1 MPAKEVTLEATL
13 ENRRAWFAGLS
24 WNTLSVGVLTLFWY
38 GMCLSKFGIL
48 GSTNP
53 AFEGWAQAML
63 SVSVWSGLAGATL
76 LSLRSRWAVQGLTM
90 ALVGLIAS
98 SAVTFVFAGEPA
110 NLYAM
115 PMMLGMW
122 IITLATLFYASR
134 VNELG
139 QLR

>member
-1 MPAKEVTLEATL
+1 
-13 ENRRAWFAGLS
+13 
-24 WNTLSVGVLTLFWY
+24 
-38 GMCLSKFGIL
+38 
-48 GSTNP
+48 
-53 AFEGWAQAML
+53 
-63 SVSVWSGLAGATL
+63 
-76 LSLRSRWAVQGLTM
+76 M